1 MEYNSL
7 LLMMDGTPTER
18 SLDMH
23 LRGNEGAISPH
34 SRSVTD
40 ITMGNSSSNSNSN
53 SNSNAGG
60 PGIFIHGA
68 GSAGSSAAQASGN
81 ASSGNTNAS
90 SSGNNNENM
99 FKNTHLNV
107 RGDDGHRYS
116 YSISP
121 GNRSSMIP
129 ISPDE
134 VLAGQQ
140 RPSES
145 NMATNYARL
154 RRESIAH
161 SQGIGGVSWGSLSIS
176 SWLRD
181 EVMLHH
187 NPGDQSRKFSINNGL
202 LQLQMNPPIGQGSG
216 SHGSVYNAF
225 LPNLEEQYCK
235 DYSCC
240 GISLPGLHDLLR
252 HYEEAHISTS
262 PVPSNNST
270 QNMNNDNASGSMSM
284 KNIMDKTGRTINLG
298 GTMSPPTPMSSQS
311 KIGMNSTDNN
321 TYKQHKFISARNNA
335 TNLVDTVSTNEVFLN
350 NGRAATLNNIAATG
364 SAIPINK
371 DTQPQTLQNM
381 MMPANNDISQLHSSN
396 VQVEIDDED
405 EEEEED
411 EDGEED
417 EEDEEEEQ
425 DKNEVYIDDPARRLY
440 VMDHEEYK
448 PFKCP
453 VVGCDKTY
461 KNQNGLKYH
470 RLHGHQNQTLRENP
484 DGTFNVI
491 DPESNEISSLDALGN
506 DKDKPYRCEV
516 CGKRY
521 KNLNGLKYH
530 RGHST
535 H

>member
-18 SLDMH
+18 ALDVDH
-23 LRGNEGAISPH
+23 LRGNDGAISPH

-40 ITMGNSSSNSNSN
+40 ITMGNSNSNFDAS
-53 SNSNAGG
+53 G
-60 PGIFIHGA
+60 PGIFIHDT
-68 GSAGSSAAQASGN
+68 SSAA
-81 ASSGNTNAS
+81 SSGHRTS
-90 SSGNNNENM
+90 NNNNSNGGEL

-107 RGDDGHRYS
+107 RSDDGHRYS

-121 GNRSSMIP
+121 SNRSSGMIP
-129 ISPDE
+129 MSTDE
-134 VLAGQQ
+134 VLTQQQ

-145 NMATNYARL
+145 NGLASTYAKL

-187 NPGDQSRKFSINNGL
+187 NAGELGQRKFSINNGL
-202 LQLQMNPPIGQGSG
+202 LQLHMNPPIGQNSGSG
-216 SHGSVYNAF
+216 NQGSVYNAF

-262 PVPSNNST
+262 PIPSNST
-270 QNMNNDNASGSMSM
+270 SQPTSNDNPNATMSM
-284 KNIMDKTGRTINLG
+284 KHLMDKSGRTINLG
-298 GTMSPPTPMSSQS
+298 SAMSPPTPMSSQS
-311 KIGMNSTDNN
+311 KIRMNSTDANN
-321 TYKQHKFISARNNA
+321 YNKNKFISNRNNA
-335 TNLVDTVSTNEVFLN
+335 SNLVDTVSTNEVFLN
-350 NGRAATLNNIAATG
+350 NGRAAALNNIAATG

-371 DTQPQTLQNM
+371 NTQPQALQNM
-381 MMPANNDISQLHSSN
+381 MMPANNGVSQLHSSN
-396 VQVEIDDED
+396 VEVDIDED
-405 EEEEED
+405 EEDEDEDEED
-411 EDGEED
+411 EDED
-417 EEDEEEEQ
+417 EEDEEQ
-425 DKNEVYIDDPARRLY
+425 DKKEVYIDDPARRLY